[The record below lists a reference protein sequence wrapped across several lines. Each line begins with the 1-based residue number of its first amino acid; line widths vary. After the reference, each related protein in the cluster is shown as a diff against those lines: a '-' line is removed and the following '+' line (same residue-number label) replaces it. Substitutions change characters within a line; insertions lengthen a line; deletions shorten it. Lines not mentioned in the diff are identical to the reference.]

1 MPPAQ
6 PPALSSAP
14 VRAASVCG
22 KVSRTLVWA
31 LTVAIIVLLLPVL
44 LLDAP
49 RKPPAPS
56 VTENAW
62 LEFVSPEFATIVFD
76 EAPALAIPLG
86 LIRPVPTDNDEYDAA
101 LTTDDETEEPEPV
114 LPPATDP
121 LRWLDGRA
129 PPLRSTVGPNHLQY
143 KLDPDFGLENRTLR
157 LNGMMIRLRV
167 EF

>member
-1 MPPAQ
+1 
-6 PPALSSAP
+6 
-14 VRAASVCG
+14 VRGSVN
-22 KVSRTLVWA
+22 RTLVWA
-31 LTVAIIVLLLPVL
+31 LTLAIVVLLIPVL
-44 LLDAP
+44 IIDAP
-49 RKPPAPS
+49 RKPPAAK
-56 VTENAW
+56 EDAW

-76 EAPALAIPLG
+76 EAPSLVIPLG